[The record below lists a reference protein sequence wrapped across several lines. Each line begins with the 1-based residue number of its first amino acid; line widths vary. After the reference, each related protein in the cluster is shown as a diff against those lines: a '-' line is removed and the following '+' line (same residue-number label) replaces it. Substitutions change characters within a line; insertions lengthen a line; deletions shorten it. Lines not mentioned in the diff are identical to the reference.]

1 MRHLDRRRIL
11 KKTQTL
17 LLLSFLLIPA
27 LTAAQTSRIGSNG
40 RQQLRRYA
48 PQMQR
53 AEHDFQQEK
62 LSVNF
67 EKGIPLST
75 EQALVRYITQ
85 HYSLTQIVID
95 IYKMGDANN
104 LYFVTGAARKDRQ
117 SEDSAAQTIFLVL
130 REEGGTVSEVSK
142 AENDSDAAIK
152 EPVFFLGQN
161 KVLIIVSQSAAD
173 GSFDSNYAYEYTDNK
188 LKPLGQ
194 FYVIEKVG
202 MSGSVWITRSPMGR
216 ATAEYKN
223 NTYYVTMHGAE
234 GSLYGDAVVVNGTPQ
249 KLAPARSPITFS
261 YDGADWQPVTV
272 RQKRRR

>member
-1 MRHLDRRRIL
+1 M
-11 KKTQTL
+11 
-17 LLLSFLLIPA
+17 SFLLIPA
-27 LTAAQTSRIGSNG
+27 LTVAQTSRIALNG
-40 RQQLRRYA
+40 HQQLRRYA
-48 PQMQR
+48 RQMQR
-53 AEHDFQQEK
+53 TEHDFKEET

-67 EKGIPLST
+67 ERGIPLST

-95 IYKMGDANN
+95 IYKLGDANN
-104 LYFVTGAARKDRQ
+104 LYFVTGAARKERQ

-130 REEGGTVSEVSK
+130 REERGTVSEVSK
-142 AENDSDAAIK
+142 AENDSDAANK

-161 KVLIIVSQSAAD
+161 KILIIVSQSAGD
-173 GSFDSNYAYEYTDNK
+173 GSFDSNYAYEYADNK

-202 MSGSVWITRSPMGR
+202 MSGSVWITRSPLGR

-223 NTYYVTMHGAE
+223 NTYYVTMRGMK
-234 GSLYGDAVVVNGTPQ
+234 GSLYGDAVVVNGNPK
-249 KLAPARSPITFS
+249 KLALPGFPITFS
-261 YDGADWQPVTV
+261 YDGADWQPVTI

>member
-1 MRHLDRRRIL
+1 M
-11 KKTQTL
+11 KQTRFL
-17 LLLSFLLIPA
+17 LLISFLLIPA
-27 LTAAQTSRIGSNG
+27 LTAAQTSSAGANG
-40 RQQLRRYA
+40 PQQLRRYA

-53 AEHDFQQEK
+53 TEHDVEQEK

-67 EKGIPLST
+67 ERGISLST

-95 IYKMGDANN
+95 IYKLGNANN
-104 LYFVTGAARKDRQ
+104 FYFVIGAARKDRQ
-117 SEDSAAQTIFLVL
+117 SEDSATQTIFLIL
-130 REEGGTVSEVSK
+130 REEGGTASEVSK
-142 AENDSDAAIK
+142 AANDSDAAIK

-161 KVLIIVSQSAAD
+161 KILIIVSQSAGD
-173 GSFDSNYAYEYTDNK
+173 GSFDSNYAYEYADNN

-194 FYVIEKVG
+194 FYVIEKIG
-202 MSGSVWITRSPMGR
+202 MSGSVWITRSPLGQ

-223 NTYYVTMHGAE
+223 NTYYVTMRGLK
-234 GSLYGDAVVVNGTPQ
+234 GSLYGDATVVNGDPK
-249 KLAPARSPITFS
+249 KLTSPKIPITFS